1 MKTIYLIPILLLA
14 LICSSCEYD
23 NYDAPSYQ
31 FEGQLKSDGQ
41 DYTFDGNAGR
51 GLFVFLQEGYGK
63 VDNGIGMR
71 IDEKGTY
78 KQLLFKD
85 KYALTLVNRTLP
97 FELEDFPK
105 NKTKPGYD
113 TIFYDIKSNVVQD
126 FNIKPY
132 YVVGDVKGALSADKG
147 TIEVQ
152 LNIDKMAGMS
162 SSTPKVSKVWLYVST
177 STIVNSSTKCVASKT
192 IEPDANSATISI
204 PVSTYRTT
212 YLNNFRDYAFYRV
225 AIELE
230 GISDYYLFSETY
242 KIEGLPTTKKIKS

>member
-1 MKTIYLIPILLLA
+1 MKYIYTITLILSALL
-14 LICSSCEYD
+14 ISCEYD

-31 FEGQLKSDGQ
+31 FEGQLKLDGQ
-41 DYTFDGNAGR
+41 DYAFDGNAGR

-105 NKTKPGYD
+105 NEAKPGYD
-113 TIFYDIKSNVVQD
+113 TIFYDIRSNVAQD
-126 FNIKPY
+126 FSIKPY
-132 YVVGDVKGALSADKG
+132 YVVSDVKGKLSENKES
-147 TIEVQ
+147 IEVA
-152 LNIDKMAGMS
+152 LNISKVAGVS
-162 SSTPKVSKVWLYVST
+162 SPTPKIMKVWLYVST
-177 STIVNSSTKCVASKT
+177 STIVNSSTKCVASKA
-192 IEPDANSATISI
+192 IELDVNSATISI
-204 PVSTYRTT
+204 PVSRYRTT

-230 GISDYYLFSETY
+230 GIPDYYLFSETH
-242 KIEGLPTTKKIKS
+242 KVEGLPTK